1 MQEVQILTTTLYTAD
16 NLRLTVPNAKIM
28 QDTITNYSVTP
39 TRRIE
44 LTVGVSYDDDLQQVK
59 HVLAALLAEEPCIL
73 KEPAPFVGVAKLG
86 ESSVDVVVQMWVQR
100 ADVRQVRSGFLEKIK
115 FAFDQ
120 HGIHL
125 PYPQRTIHLQNSTDP
140 MRQHVGVEHE

>member
-1 MQEVQILTTTLYTAD
+1 MAFKCE
-16 NLRLTVPNAKIM
+16 
-28 QDTITNYSVTP
+28 
-39 TRRIE
+39 
-44 LTVGVSYDDDLQQVK
+44 
-59 HVLAALLAEEPCIL
+59 AEEPCIL
-73 KEPAPFVGVAKLG
+73 KEPTPFVGVAKLG